1 MAGTLLRFASGLRG
15 LRISWLT
22 VGIRLLDPVC
32 PNENDATLPR
42 NPSGKSCARFE
53 IRTRVR
59 LASTCRGFRSPGIM
73 RHSSYSVYRP
83 QCLDPTKRLSPSRVY
98 LPAVRKASTTWSES
112 ERNVLG
118 PPPSRQ
124 PLQPPNSADSR
135 ENAGESFLWR
145 ADNCRHGVFRGVA
158 PLLLTYICD
167 GP

>member
-112 ERNVLG
+112 ERNVLA
-118 PPPSRQ
+118 PPRVVHPCNRQ
-124 PLQPPNSADSR
+124 TPQILGKKQEKAFFAGRQLPTTRFQARRPPFYSP
-135 ENAGESFLWR
+135 FI
-145 ADNCRHGVFRGVA
+145 
-158 PLLLTYICD
+158 YM
-167 GP
+167 